1 MMQRYQS
8 RSPGSM
14 QQRNHKASE
23 VKRGKAFS
31 LELLSPVPDSAAAES
46 TSNVCLD
53 NLHRHKSVKH
63 GSSTNYEVH
72 QPCTY
77 SDVYVSAEI
86 LVEGSRLE
94 HMVGGGEQG
103 GGYGSDSFFGAAAA
117 AQAEVLSMEVAVLG
131 ACGRPG
137 ALH

>member
-77 SDVYVSAEI
+77 SDVYDLCTLRAGEPQLATRRAHPSV
-86 LVEGSRLE
+86 RLPT
-94 HMVGGGEQG
+94 
-103 GGYGSDSFFGAAAA
+103 S
-117 AQAEVLSMEVAVLG
+117 
-131 ACGRPG
+131 P
-137 ALH
+137 